1 MSDSTKPV
9 STTNIEVEVEVLSMK
24 KNASRKTKIK
34 KIYDTTLETIKE
46 KVSAI
51 TIRPST
57 LHLIIK
63 YVMESIEE
71 TPIKGAEQ
79 KEMALKLIRALVVD
93 FTDGEDEKVLVQL
106 LDDGTIS
113 NMIDLIVDA
122 TRGKLNIN
130 TIATVG
136 SGCFNSCLP
145 YLFST
150 KKTKKLKN

>member
-24 KNASRKTKIK
+24 KNASRKTSFKT
-34 KIYDTTLETIKE
+34 IYDTTLETIKE

-136 SGCFNSCLP
+136 SGCFNSCIP

-150 KKTKKLKN
+150 KKLKTKN

>member
-1 MSDSTKPV
+1 MSDSIPV
-9 STTNIEVEVEVLSMK
+9 SRSNIEIEVVSMK
-24 KNASRKTKIK
+24 KNAIKT
-34 KIYDTTLETIKE
+34 IYDTTLETIKE
-46 KVSAI
+46 KVSVI
-51 TIRPST
+51 TIRPAV

-79 KEMALKLIRALVVD
+79 KEMALKLIRAIVVD
-93 FTDGEDEKVLVQL
+93 FTNGEDEKVLRQL

-130 TIATVG
+130 TITNVG
-136 SGCFNSCLP
+136 VGCFNRCIP